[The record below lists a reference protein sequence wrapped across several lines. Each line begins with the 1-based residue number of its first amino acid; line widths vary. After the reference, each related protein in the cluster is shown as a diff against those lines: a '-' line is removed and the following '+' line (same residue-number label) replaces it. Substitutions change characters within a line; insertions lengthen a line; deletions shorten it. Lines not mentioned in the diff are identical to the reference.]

1 MTDFLSIADLS
12 AVQVRAVIELAR
24 VIKSANTD
32 DPYAQEWIL
41 RGKSAALIFEKP
53 SLRTRVT
60 FEVAMYQL
68 GGKAIHLAP
77 SEIQMG
83 TRESVP
89 DVARNLERWVH
100 GIVART
106 HRHETL
112 LELAENAK
120 VPVIN
125 ALSDRDHPCQALAD
139 LLTLK
144 EHQGDLKG
152 LRLAYLGDGN
162 NVANSLL
169 HACARLGVHMTLGCP
184 EGYEPDSAVLAAAQ
198 EEGGKTSAELK
209 VVRDPRDAVQEAD
222 AIYTDVWASMG
233 QEAEA
238 AAREPIFRPYQL
250 NAELLAAAREP
261 LVMHCLPAHR
271 GREIT
276 DEVMDGPQSVVFDQA
291 ENRLH
296 VQKAILAVLL

>member
-1 MTDFLSIADLS
+1 
-12 AVQVRAVIELAR
+12 
-24 VIKSANTD
+24 
-32 DPYAQEWIL
+32 
-41 RGKSAALIFEKP
+41 
-53 SLRTRVT
+53 VT

-68 GGKAIHLAP
+68 GGKAIHLGP

-144 EHQGDLKG
+144 EHRGDLKG

-169 HACARLGVHMTLGCP
+169 HACARLGVHITLGCP

-198 EEGGKTSAELK
+198 EEAGKTSAELK
-209 VVRDPRDAVQEAD
+209 VVRDAREAVQEAD
-222 AIYTDVWASMG
+222 AVYTDVWASMG

-296 VQKAILAVLL
+296 AQKAILAVLL